1 MLYFNKGEKST
12 FSRLLQIKCIV
23 DSSVP
28 SILLPWVRVP
38 STPSTLFSTYIAQIV
53 CLSFELECEKNENKQ
68 KEAGNG
74 PFKKN
79 PKCIVDESAPEES
92 SVIKSSESAKASVLH
107 F

>member
-1 MLYFNKGEKST
+1 M
-12 FSRLLQIKCIV
+12 
-23 DSSVP
+23 P

-74 PFKKN
+74 PFKKK
-79 PKCIVDESAPEES
+79 PEMYSRRIRARGIFRHQIIRISKSKCPTFLMTEN
-92 SVIKSSESAKASVLH
+92 
-107 F
+107 

>member
-1 MLYFNKGEKST
+1 M
-12 FSRLLQIKCIV
+12 
-23 DSSVP
+23 P

-74 PFKKN
+74 PFLKKI

-92 SVIKSSESAKASVLH
+92 SVIKSSESAKASVQH